1 MKTRSRIL
9 MVSIFLTLFV
19 TLTCL
24 IPVNR
29 ANAKM
34 VLSFPQTSPKG
45 YYYDLLA
52 LKMNEIVSQKTKGE
66 IEIKSYPGGQL
77 GNDQELQ
84 AAIKM
89 GTVDLYVLDM
99 GVMGFTEGGKD
110 FNIIFLPYLFRD
122 QDHFYKFLKS
132 KTFERMLKDY
142 QAKSGIKVLGYG
154 GDRGPRQ
161 ITTTKTAV
169 WTPED
174 MKGLK
179 IRVPKVK
186 TFLEAFSAWGANPTP
201 MNFPE
206 LFSALQQGVVEGQDN
221 GLDMIESTHFYEVQK
236 YLILTEHVRSGTLLV
251 TNPKNWEKK
260 FNDNQRKIIVE
271 ALEEGSKYISKLVW
285 ENEAQGI
292 RRVTHKHGMR
302 VIIPDVLSFQEKVK
316 DVGPKLDGE
325 LWSNGLYGE
334 IQAIK

>member
-1 MKTRSRIL
+1 MKKIGKGLKIYFLLGLSFT
-9 MVSIFLTLFV
+9 VLTL
-19 TLTCL
+19 
-24 IPVNR
+24 IPTTN
-29 ANAKM
+29 ANAKKI
-34 VLSFPQTSPKG
+34 LSFPQTAPKG

-66 IEIKSYPGGQL
+66 IEIKSHPGGVL

-132 KTFERMLKDY
+132 KTFQQMQTDY
-142 QAKSGIKVLGYG
+142 QAQSGIKVLGYG

-169 WTPED
+169 WGPD
-174 MKGLK
+174 DLKGVK

-186 TFLEAFSAWGANPTP
+186 TFLEGFSAWGANPTP

-221 GLDMIESTHFYEVQK
+221 GLDMVESNHFYEVQK

-260 FNDNQRKIIVE
+260 FNDKERKIILE
-271 ALEEGSKYISKLVW
+271 ALDEGSKYISKLVW
-285 ENEAQGI
+285 ENEAEGI
-292 RRVTHKHGMR
+292 KRLTNKHGMR

-316 DVGPKLDGE
+316 GIGPKLDGE
-325 LWSNGLYGE
+325 LWRKGLYEE
-334 IQAIK
+334 IQRIK